1 MTKILISFSDAHR
14 GRMMINSIFFCDT
27 DHKKPDK
34 GEKVDLLIS
43 KPVLKSG
50 VEV

>member
-1 MTKILISFSDAHR
+1 VTKILISFSDAYW
-14 GRMMINSIFFCDT
+14 GRMMINSRLFCDT
-27 DHKKPDK
+27 DHRKPDK
-34 GEKVDLLIS
+34 REKVDLLIS